1 MFAIIIGA
9 VLLTAIDQVSKFL
22 AVANLKPVG
31 NITVIDGFFDLTFV
45 ENRGAAFGILNGHR
59 WLFIAINVAVTI
71 EAFF

>member
-31 NITVIDGFFDLTFV
+31 NITVIDGFF
-45 ENRGAAFGILNGHR
+45 
-59 WLFIAINVAVTI
+59 
-71 EAFF
+71 